1 MSRAASVAVDELLER
16 QKVGKFLI
24 RTLVIGTIVQMLDGY
39 DLIAIGSIGPNLAE
53 MLHIGRAQLGPIFGA
68 SFIGA
73 TLGAFLFG
81 TLGDRYGRKSMTIVC
96 TLIFGVFTLATVW
109 ATTFPALVALRF
121 LTGLGIGGVI
131 PTTVALLC
139 EYAPLRVRGIVVTT
153 MACGLS
159 LGAAFTGIVSAQLVP
174 VMGYQAIFYVGGV
187 LPIIVVP
194 LLLVWLP
201 ESARFLVLKKRPAAR
216 VAAILREVDAKLSFD
231 PATNFTVREA
241 NLTGFPVRRLFDR
254 GWGVATLLLWITI
267 FMNLLCIT
275 FFSQWMPT
283 LYNNYGL
290 DMGSAIT
297 AAAMFQVGGVL
308 GAVGLGRLIDKF
320 GFFSVLG
327 VAYVAGA
334 LFAVLLVSF
343 GPSRPVMILLSF
355 MTGLCIAGAQNAA
368 NAMSGAFYPTLVRST
383 GSGWAIGVGRI
394 GGIGGP
400 FLGGLLLGSH
410 WSVPAIF
417 FISAVPLLCAGVA
430 VLLLGRRARR
440 SPEIQA
446 ARQLAGSAPAPAH

>member
-1 MSRAASVAVDELLER
+1 MSRAVTVAVDDLLER
-16 QKVGKFLI
+16 QKVGKFLL

-39 DLIAIGSIGPNLAE
+39 DLIAIGSVGPDLAHL
-53 MLHIGRAQLGPIFGA
+53 LHIERAQMGPIFGA

-73 TLGAFLFG
+73 TIGAFIFG
-81 TLGDRYGRKSMTIVC
+81 TLGDRYGRKSMTIAC

-109 ATTFPALVALRF
+109 ATTFPAFIALRF

-131 PTTVALLC
+131 PTTVALMS

-159 LGAAFTGIVSAQLVP
+159 LGAAGTGIVSAQLVP
-174 VMGYQAIFYVGGV
+174 QFGWQAIFYVGGI

-194 LLLVWLP
+194 LLLLWLP
-201 ESARFLVLKKRPAAR
+201 ESVRYLVLKKKPGAR
-216 VAAILREVDAKLSFD
+216 IAAILRQVDANLRFD
-231 PATNFTVREA
+231 ATSNFTVREA
-241 NLTGFPVRRLFDR
+241 VLTGFPVRRLFDK
-254 GWGVATLLLWITI
+254 GWGAATILLWITI

-283 LYNNYGL
+283 LYNLYGL
-290 DMGSAIT
+290 EMGSAVT

-320 GFFSVLG
+320 GFFNVLG
-327 VAYVAGA
+327 TSYFGGA

-343 GPSRPVMILLSF
+343 GPARPVMITLSF
-355 MTGLCIAGAQNAA
+355 MAGLCIAGAQNAA
-368 NAMSGAFYPTLVRST
+368 NAMSGAFYPTMVRST
-383 GSGWAIGVGRI
+383 GSGWGLGIGRI

-400 FLGGLLLGSH
+400 FVGGALLGAH

-417 FISAVPLLCAGVA
+417 GIAAVPLLCAGAA
-430 VLLLGRRARR
+430 VLLLGRQARR

-446 ARQLAGSAPAPAH
+446 ARQLAGSAAGAH